1 MDLADSGTLLIL
13 ILVAFIPTIAFMAWF
28 RSTGKRKREPWS
40 MVLLSYLFG
49 AIGAIAIAI
58 VLEILAMALLSSPF
72 IREYDIFA
80 LDPTALTFL
89 TIIVVAPI
97 VEEAAKALGVSK
109 SMTRT
114 LGTPRSGLVLGA
126 AAGLG
131 FAATENL
138 LYEGG
143 ALIEGGVSAFISIAI
158 LRTFSSALMHASATS
173 VSGYG
178 IAKSSL
184 GRGSWLPYYLV
195 AVLMHASFNLF
206 ASFGELFKDPLGEA
220 AALIGL
226 VFAFVLVIVS
236 VTWTR
241 KKIVANS

>member
-1 MDLADSGTLLIL
+1 
-13 ILVAFIPTIAFMAWF
+13 
-28 RSTGKRKREPWS
+28 
-40 MVLLSYLFG
+40 
-49 AIGAIAIAI
+49 
-58 VLEILAMALLSSPF
+58 
-72 IREYDIFA
+72 
-80 LDPTALTFL
+80 
-89 TIIVVAPI
+89 
-97 VEEAAKALGVSK
+97 
-109 SMTRT
+109 
-114 LGTPRSGLVLGA
+114 
-126 AAGLG
+126 
-131 FAATENL
+131 
-138 LYEGG
+138 
-143 ALIEGGVSAFISIAI
+143 
-158 LRTFSSALMHASATS
+158 MHASATS

-184 GRGSWLPYYLV
+184 GMGSWLPYYLV